1 MRKNK
6 KKSNLWRIIL
16 ILFFVI
22 LLFVGTSIISSRN
35 KLVDIEVKDVDYIEI
50 IANKSQVMQTI
61 KNNKEIKEIV
71 YSLNKLRGKKS
82 NRDTSADTINYI
94 NVYFNSGKK
103 IEFVKSG
110 QVIRVDNKWYA
121 LNRRNS
127 KLIKKIIKKLRKL
140 YTH

>member
-6 KKSNLWRIIL
+6 KKSNLWKIIL
-16 ILFFVI
+16 VLFFVI

-127 KLIKKIIKKLRKL
+127 KLIEKIINK
-140 YTH
+140 YQTID

>member
-6 KKSNLWRIIL
+6 KKSNLWKIIL

-61 KNNKEIKEIV
+61 KNNKEIKKIV

-127 KLIKKIIKKLRKL
+127 KLIEKIINK
-140 YTH
+140 YQTID

>member
-1 MRKNK
+1 MWK
-6 KKSNLWRIIL
+6 IIL

-127 KLIKKIIKKLRKL
+127 KLIEKIINK
-140 YTH
+140 YQTID

>member
-6 KKSNLWRIIL
+6 KKSNLWKIIL

-71 YSLNKLRGKKS
+71 YSLNKLIGKKS

-127 KLIKKIIKKLRKL
+127 KLIEKIINK
-140 YTH
+140 YQTID

>member
-6 KKSNLWRIIL
+6 KKSNLWKIIL

-35 KLVDIEVKDVDYIEI
+35 KLVDIIEVKDVDYIEI

-127 KLIKKIIKKLRKL
+127 KLIEKIINK
-140 YTH
+140 YQTID

>member
-6 KKSNLWRIIL
+6 KKSNLWKIIL

-82 NRDTSADTINYI
+82 NRDSSADTINYI

-127 KLIKKIIKKLRKL
+127 KLIEKIINK
-140 YTH
+140 YQTID

>member
-6 KKSNLWRIIL
+6 KKSNLWKIIL
-16 ILFFVI
+16 ILYFVI

-127 KLIKKIIKKLRKL
+127 KLIEKIINK
-140 YTH
+140 YQTID

>member
-6 KKSNLWRIIL
+6 KKSNLWKIIL

-127 KLIKKIIKKLRKL
+127 KLIEKIINK
-140 YTH
+140 YQTID

>member
-61 KNNKEIKEIV
+61 KNNKENKEIV

-127 KLIKKIIKKLRKL
+127 KLIEKIINK
-140 YTH
+140 YQTID

>member
-82 NRDTSADTINYI
+82 NRDTSANTINYI

-127 KLIKKIIKKLRKL
+127 KLIEKIINK
-140 YTH
+140 YQTID

>member
-6 KKSNLWRIIL
+6 KKSNLWKIIL

-50 IANKSQVMQTI
+50 IENKSQVMQTI

-94 NVYFNSGKK
+94 NVYSNSGKK
-103 IEFVKSG
+103 
-110 QVIRVDNKWYA
+110 N
-121 LNRRNS
+121 
-127 KLIKKIIKKLRKL
+127 
-140 YTH
+140 

>member
-6 KKSNLWRIIL
+6 KKSNLWKIIL

-82 NRDTSADTINYI
+82 NIDTSADTINYI

-127 KLIKKIIKKLRKL
+127 KLIEKIINK
-140 YTH
+140 YQTID

>member
-103 IEFVKSG
+103 NEFVKSG

-127 KLIKKIIKKLRKL
+127 KLIEKIINK
-140 YTH
+140 YQTID

>member
-127 KLIKKIIKKLRKL
+127 ELIEKIINK
-140 YTH
+140 YQTID

>member
-1 MRKNK
+1 MEN
-6 KKSNLWRIIL
+6 NFNFI
-16 ILFFVI
+16 FVI

-121 LNRRNS
+121 LNRRYS
-127 KLIKKIIKKLRKL
+127 KLIEKIINK
-140 YTH
+140 YQTID

>member
-94 NVYFNSGKK
+94 NVYFKSGKK

-127 KLIKKIIKKLRKL
+127 KLIEKIINK
-140 YTH
+140 YQTID

>member
-6 KKSNLWRIIL
+6 KKSNLWKIIL

-127 KLIKKIIKKLRKL
+127 KLIEKIIYK
-140 YTH
+140 YQTID

>member
-6 KKSNLWRIIL
+6 KKSNLWKIIL

-35 KLVDIEVKDVDYIEI
+35 KLVYIEVKDVDYIEI

-127 KLIKKIIKKLRKL
+127 KLIEKIINK
-140 YTH
+140 YQTID

>member
-6 KKSNLWRIIL
+6 KKSNLWKIIL

-50 IANKSQVMQTI
+50 IANKSQVIQTI

-127 KLIKKIIKKLRKL
+127 KLIEKIINK
-140 YTH
+140 YQTID

>member
-6 KKSNLWRIIL
+6 KKSNLWKIIL

-121 LNRRNS
+121 LNRRYS
-127 KLIKKIIKKLRKL
+127 KLIEKIINK
-140 YTH
+140 YQTID

>member
-1 MRKNK
+1 MWK
-6 KKSNLWRIIL
+6 IIL

-94 NVYFNSGKK
+94 NIYFNSGKK

-127 KLIKKIIKKLRKL
+127 KLIEKIINK
-140 YTH
+140 YQTID

>member
-6 KKSNLWRIIL
+6 KKSNLWKIIL

-94 NVYFNSGKK
+94 NIYFNSGKK

-127 KLIKKIIKKLRKL
+127 KLIEKIINK
-140 YTH
+140 YQTID

>member
-6 KKSNLWRIIL
+6 KKSNLWKIIL

-35 KLVDIEVKDVDYIEI
+35 KLVDIEVKEVDYIEI

-110 QVIRVDNKWYA
+110 QVIRVDNKWYT

-127 KLIKKIIKKLRKL
+127 KLIEKIINK
-140 YTH
+140 YQTID

>member
-6 KKSNLWRIIL
+6 KKSNLWKIIL

-82 NRDTSADTINYI
+82 NRDTSANTINYI

-127 KLIKKIIKKLRKL
+127 KLIEKIINK
-140 YTH
+140 YQTID

>member
-94 NVYFNSGKK
+94 NIYFNSGKK

-127 KLIKKIIKKLRKL
+127 ELIEKIINK
-140 YTH
+140 YQTID

>member
-6 KKSNLWRIIL
+6 KKSNLWKIIL

-94 NVYFNSGKK
+94 NVYFNSGRK

-127 KLIKKIIKKLRKL
+127 KLIEKIINK
-140 YTH
+140 YQTID

>member
-6 KKSNLWRIIL
+6 KESNLWKIIL

-127 KLIKKIIKKLRKL
+127 KLIEKIINK
-140 YTH
+140 YQTID

>member
-6 KKSNLWRIIL
+6 KKSNLWKIIL

-61 KNNKEIKEIV
+61 KNNKEIKGIV

-127 KLIKKIIKKLRKL
+127 KLIEKIINK
-140 YTH
+140 YQTID

>member
-6 KKSNLWRIIL
+6 KKSNLWKIIL

-127 KLIKKIIKKLRKL
+127 ELIEKIINK
-140 YTH
+140 YQTID

>member
-6 KKSNLWRIIL
+6 KKSNLWRIVL

-127 KLIKKIIKKLRKL
+127 ELIEKIINK
-140 YTH
+140 YQTID

>member
-127 KLIKKIIKKLRKL
+127 KSIEKIINK
-140 YTH
+140 YQTID

>member
-6 KKSNLWRIIL
+6 KKSNLWKIIL

-35 KLVDIEVKDVDYIEI
+35 KLVGIEVKDVDYIEI

-127 KLIKKIIKKLRKL
+127 KLIEKIINK
-140 YTH
+140 YQTID

>member
-127 KLIKKIIKKLRKL
+127 KLIEKIINK
-140 YTH
+140 YQTID

>member
-6 KKSNLWRIIL
+6 KKSNLWKIIL

-22 LLFVGTSIISSRN
+22 LLFVGTSIISFRN

-127 KLIKKIIKKLRKL
+127 KLIEKIINK
-140 YTH
+140 YQTID

>member
-6 KKSNLWRIIL
+6 KKSNLWRIVL

-127 KLIKKIIKKLRKL
+127 KLIEKIINK
-140 YTH
+140 YQTID